1 MSEITSTRFS
11 QSTENNSK
19 NKKYSI
25 ASSQLNFIPKEFN
38 PKDEYQNYMY
48 IKKEKNINLTKLELL
63 KNRINNLK
71 QQEQKSIK
79 QIALL
84 QEKEEKKK
92 KIIKLKNENKKL
104 IEQHK
109 KKEHDRFMLI
119 KKKIQEVRQSQI
131 INMNNSAMRR
141 NENLNKKAIK
151 IKKNKNDIKNRI
163 NQNNNIILNRNR
175 MKYEKAKTSSIFYK
189 DKSMIMQAEKEELKR
204 KKRIEMINKE
214 KRQNISLEKRIEQ
227 LEHEEEKY
235 LTVIKQSKLIKQK
248 LKYHLTNNNFASKS
262 FMNKSVDNFN
272 NNSNKIKENNKK
284 NKIIKLNTKD
294 NFKFKNIKMNVSVN
308 NKRMLHNSLD
318 LSFIDN
324 YYNKMNKLYNNQK
337 NEKTL
342 FYQKLLEKNESKSC
356 NSKIWK
362 NEDISY
368 EKRKEKE
375 YSNIL

>member
-1 MSEITSTRFS
+1 MSEITSSRFS

-25 ASSQLNFIPKEFN
+25 ASSQLNYIPNEFN
-38 PKDEYQNYMY
+38 PKDEYQDYIY
-48 IKKEKNINLTKLELL
+48 IKKEKNLNLTKLELL

-104 IEQHK
+104 LEQHK
-109 KKEHDRFMLI
+109 KKEMDRFMLI
-119 KKKIQEVRQSQI
+119 KRKIQEVRQSQI
-131 INMNNSAMRR
+131 NNLNNSVMRR

-151 IKKNKNDIKNRI
+151 IRKNKNDIKNRI
-163 NQNNNIILNRNR
+163 NRNNNAILNMNK
-175 MKYEKAKTSSIFYK
+175 MKYEKAKTSSIFHK
-189 DKSMIMQAEKEELKR
+189 DKNMIMQAEKEELKR

-214 KRQNISLEKRIEQ
+214 KRQNVSLEKRIEL
-227 LEHEEEKY
+227 LEQEEEKY
-235 LTVIKQSKLIKQK
+235 LTLIKQSKLIKQK
-248 LKYHLTNNNFASKS
+248 LKYNLTNNNIISKS

-272 NNSNKIKENNKK
+272 NDSNKIKQNNKK
-284 NKIIKLNTKD
+284 NKFRKLNTKD
-294 NFKFKNIKMNVSVN
+294 NFKFKNIKMNVN
-308 NKRMLHNSLD
+308 DKRMLHNSLD

-342 FYQKLLEKNESKSC
+342 FYRKLMERSGSKSC
-356 NSKIWK
+356 TNKIWK
-362 NEDISY
+362 NENISY
-368 EKRKEKE
+368 EKKKEKD
-375 YSNIL
+375 YSSIL

>member
-1 MSEITSTRFS
+1 MSEITSSRFS

-25 ASSQLNFIPKEFN
+25 ASSQLNYIPNEFN
-38 PKDEYQNYMY
+38 PKDEYQDYLY

-104 IEQHK
+104 LEQHK
-109 KKEHDRFMLI
+109 KKEMDIFMLI
-119 KKKIQEVRQSQI
+119 KRKIQEVRQSQI
-131 INMNNSAMRR
+131 NNMNNSVMRR

-151 IKKNKNDIKNRI
+151 IRKNKNDIKNRI
-163 NQNNNIILNRNR
+163 NRNNNAILNMNK
-175 MKYEKAKTSSIFYK
+175 MKYEKAKTSSIFHK
-189 DKSMIMQAEKEELKR
+189 DKNMIMQAEKEELKR

-214 KRQNISLEKRIEQ
+214 KRQNVSLEKRIEL
-227 LEHEEEKY
+227 LEQEEEKY
-235 LTVIKQSKLIKQK
+235 LTLIKQSKLIKQK
-248 LKYHLTNNNFASKS
+248 LKFNLTNNNIISKS

-272 NNSNKIKENNKK
+272 NDSNKIKQNNKK
-284 NKIIKLNTKD
+284 NKFRKLNTKD
-294 NFKFKNIKMNVSVN
+294 NFKFKNIKMNVN
-308 NKRMLHNSLD
+308 DKRMLHNSLD

-342 FYQKLLEKNESKSC
+342 FYRKLMERSGSKSC
-356 NSKIWK
+356 TNKIWK
-362 NEDISY
+362 NENISY
-368 EKRKEKE
+368 EKKKEKD
-375 YSNIL
+375 YSSIL

>member
-1 MSEITSTRFS
+1 MSEITSSRFS

-25 ASSQLNFIPKEFN
+25 ASSQLNYIPNEFN
-38 PKDEYQNYMY
+38 PKDEYQDYLY

-104 IEQHK
+104 LEQHK
-109 KKEHDRFMLI
+109 KKEMDRFMLI
-119 KKKIQEVRQSQI
+119 KRKIQEVRQSQI
-131 INMNNSAMRR
+131 NNLNNSVMRR

-151 IKKNKNDIKNRI
+151 IRKNKNDIKNRI
-163 NQNNNIILNRNR
+163 NRNNNAILNMNK
-175 MKYEKAKTSSIFYK
+175 MKYEKAKTSSIFHK
-189 DKSMIMQAEKEELKR
+189 DKNMIMQAEKEELKR

-214 KRQNISLEKRIEQ
+214 KRQNVSLEKRIEL
-227 LEHEEEKY
+227 LEQEEEKY
-235 LTVIKQSKLIKQK
+235 LTLIKQSKLIKQK
-248 LKYHLTNNNFASKS
+248 LKFNLTNNNIISKS

-272 NNSNKIKENNKK
+272 NDSNKIKQNNKK
-284 NKIIKLNTKD
+284 NKFRKLNTKD
-294 NFKFKNIKMNVSVN
+294 NFKFKNIKMNVN
-308 NKRMLHNSLD
+308 DKRMLHNSLD

-342 FYQKLLEKNESKSC
+342 FYRKLMERSRSKSC
-356 NSKIWK
+356 TNKIWK
-362 NEDISY
+362 NENLSY
-368 EKRKEKE
+368 EKRKEKD
-375 YSNIL
+375 YSSIL

>member
-1 MSEITSTRFS
+1 MSEITSSRFS

-25 ASSQLNFIPKEFN
+25 ASSQLNYIPNEFN
-38 PKDEYQNYMY
+38 PKDEYQDYLY

-104 IEQHK
+104 LEQHK
-109 KKEHDRFMLI
+109 KKEMDRFMLI
-119 KKKIQEVRQSQI
+119 KRKIQEVRQSQI
-131 INMNNSAMRR
+131 NNMNNSVMRR

-151 IKKNKNDIKNRI
+151 IRKNKNDIKNRI
-163 NQNNNIILNRNR
+163 NRNNNAILNMNK
-175 MKYEKAKTSSIFYK
+175 MKYEKAKTSSIFHK
-189 DKSMIMQAEKEELKR
+189 DKNMIMQAEKEELKR

-214 KRQNISLEKRIEQ
+214 KRQNVSLEKRIEL
-227 LEHEEEKY
+227 LEQEEEKY
-235 LTVIKQSKLIKQK
+235 LTLIKQSKLIKQK
-248 LKYHLTNNNFASKS
+248 LKYNLTNNNIISKS

-272 NNSNKIKENNKK
+272 NDNNKIKQNNKK
-284 NKIIKLNTKD
+284 NKFRKLNTKD
-294 NFKFKNIKMNVSVN
+294 NFKFKNIKMNVN
-308 NKRMLHNSLD
+308 DKRMLHNSLD

-342 FYQKLLEKNESKSC
+342 FYRKLMERSGSKSC
-356 NSKIWK
+356 TNKIWK
-362 NEDISY
+362 NENISY
-368 EKRKEKE
+368 EKKKEKD
-375 YSNIL
+375 YSSIL

>member
-1 MSEITSTRFS
+1 MSEITSSRFS

-19 NKKYSI
+19 NKKYSL

-38 PKDEYQNYMY
+38 PKDEYKDYVY

-104 IEQHK
+104 LEQHK
-109 KKEHDRFMLI
+109 KKEMDRFMLI
-119 KKKIQEVRQSQI
+119 KRKIQEVRQSQI
-131 INMNNSAMRR
+131 NNMNNSVMRR
-141 NENLNKKAIK
+141 NEKLNKKVIK

-163 NQNNNIILNRNR
+163 NCNNNAILNMNK
-175 MKYEKAKTSSIFYK
+175 MKYEKAKTSLIFHK
-189 DKSMIMQAEKEELKR
+189 DKNKIMQDEKEELKR

-214 KRQNISLEKRIEQ
+214 KRQNVSLEKSIEF
-227 LEHEEEKY
+227 LEQEEEKY
-235 LTVIKQSKLIKQK
+235 LILIKQSKLIKQK
-248 LKYHLTNNNFASKS
+248 LKYNLTNNNIISKS

-272 NNSNKIKENNKK
+272 NDNNKINQNNKK
-284 NKIIKLNTKD
+284 NKFKKLNTKD
-294 NFKFKNIKMNVSVN
+294 NFKFKNIKMNVN
-308 NKRMLHNSLD
+308 DRRILHNSLD
-318 LSFIDN
+318 LTFIDN

-342 FYQKLLEKNESKSC
+342 FYRKLMERSGSKSC
-356 NSKIWK
+356 TNKIWK
-362 NEDISY
+362 NENISY
-368 EKRKEKE
+368 EKRKEKD
-375 YSNIL
+375 YSSIL